1 MENTETASSRHAQ
14 FHPQFFLYPFSTQSI
29 PSGLGVTLRRNTHVH
44 TCTRTHTVIHSLSI
58 SQHLYEPL
66 VVTIKHDRNWYK
78 MCAFGEK
85 RFNGGRLLAE
95 ILRFC
100 ATTFA
105 KIEVLFLRGNCIL
118 SASSDCH
125 REHFLNSFTA
135 IDCYRGQISTAP
147 ARVDSE

>member
-1 MENTETASSRHAQ
+1 MSCLHFSAIYWPALKTRHKKKDVLYMLQKLFHIINDRILPTRSS
-14 FHPQFFLYPFSTQSI
+14 FKSVWLG
-29 PSGLGVTLRRNTHVH
+29 GLAVCLLLS
-44 TCTRTHTVIHSLSI
+44 VI
-58 SQHLYEPL
+58 
-66 VVTIKHDRNWYK
+66 
-78 MCAFGEK
+78 EK

-100 ATTFA
+100 TTTFA

-147 ARVDSE
+147 ARVDSEWVSTHSSCTTAISL